1 MTAPYLLGI
10 DSGTSVVKS
19 VVFDASGSEIAVAR
33 RETPLI
39 SPQTGWSEADMSAM
53 WEATAQTIAEVV
65 QSVGAQSIAAIGIAG
80 TAAGFWPIDAV
91 GRPVRRAILW
101 NDGRAADIISEWQS
115 NGIYRRIFAVSGNA
129 PFPGYTLSL
138 LNWLSDNEPDVLER
152 TRWLLFHKDWLRY
165 KLTGQIHADQ
175 SDVSYCP
182 GDIRSGTYS
191 AELFD
196 LCEVSRWQAKLPPI
210 LRSDAVAGEITAEA
224 AAQTGLHAGTPVV
237 AGAVDVVA
245 SALGGGVYQPGQ
257 ACSILGTSF
266 LNSLVVAE
274 PSFQPPES
282 GVQAVLPGG
291 TRLRSLVNTS
301 GTLNLDWLVDNL
313 ALEERAAA
321 QSSGRNVFDLI
332 EETVRQVP
340 PGARGI
346 VYLPYLNSAGII
358 SPFAEPTA
366 RAQFFGISIEHTR
379 ADLMRA
385 IYEGT
390 ALAMRDCYD
399 AIGQPVEEVTLVGG
413 GARSAFW
420 SQMFADVTGRRI
432 LVTTGSEIGARG
444 AAILAGVG
452 TGYYPSL
459 NEAVRQAVHI
469 AQRYQPQPAYA
480 KAYGAVYEIYR
491 QLYLSAR
498 DIWRLRRRVLT
509 ELPASANEEAQH
521 AG

>member
-1 MTAPYLLGI
+1 
-10 DSGTSVVKS
+10 
-19 VVFDASGSEIAVAR
+19 
-33 RETPLI
+33 
-39 SPQTGWSEADMSAM
+39 
-53 WEATAQTIAEVV
+53 
-65 QSVGAQSIAAIGIAG
+65 
-80 TAAGFWPIDAV
+80 
-91 GRPVRRAILW
+91 
-101 NDGRAADIISEWQS
+101 
-115 NGIYRRIFAVSGNA
+115 
-129 PFPGYTLSL
+129 
-138 LNWLSDNEPDVLER
+138 
-152 TRWLLFHKDWLRY
+152 
-165 KLTGQIHADQ
+165 
-175 SDVSYCP
+175 
-182 GDIRSGTYS
+182 
-191 AELFD
+191 
-196 LCEVSRWQAKLPPI
+196 
-210 LRSDAVAGEITAEA
+210 
-224 AAQTGLHAGTPVV
+224 VV